1 MKVAYEKIKTIALIL
16 GYDVKVHR
24 ITCFDFLVRQG
35 FIIYKIYDGVWYLE
49 FQSPQHELLFAI
61 KYSDVL

>member
-1 MKVAYEKIKTIALIL
+1 MKVAYEKIKIIALRL
-16 GYDVKVHR
+16 GYNVEVHR

-35 FIIYKIYDGVWYLE
+35 FIINRIIDGEWYLE
-49 FQSPQHELLFAI
+49 FESPQHELLFAI